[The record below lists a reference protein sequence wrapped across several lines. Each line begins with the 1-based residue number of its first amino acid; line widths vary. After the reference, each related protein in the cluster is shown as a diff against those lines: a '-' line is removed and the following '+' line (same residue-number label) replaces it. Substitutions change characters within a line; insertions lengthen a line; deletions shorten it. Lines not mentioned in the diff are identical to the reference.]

1 MKTFITLTE
10 RRGGCKVCLNVD
22 LISKIKDLRTNP
34 QCTPDFH
41 FTVIHFGND
50 IVEVRET
57 MEEILA
63 MF

>member
-22 LISKIKDLRTNP
+22 LIATIKDLRTDP

-41 FTVIHFGND
+41 FTVIHCGSD